1 MWELPTQLWNQ
12 TIEILEFTDLR
23 VSVGLSQ
30 LIPFIDLKLLEP
42 ILNLTYNALRKFYLL
57 KYIKE
62 FTLLKNS
69 NYIFIFTLVVKL
81 ISVSQKQLKNNLFQ
95 TYFGMMMDYSDKN
108 VFTHNSMMS
117 KYIRQYVKR
126 CTLRQI

>member
-23 VSVGLSQ
+23 VSVGRSK
-30 LIPFIDLKLLEP
+30 LIPFIDLKLLES

-108 VFTHNSMMS
+108 IFTHNSMMS

>member
-1 MWELPTQLWNQ
+1 MWNQ

-23 VSVGLSQ
+23 VSVGRSQ
-30 LIPFIDLKLLEP
+30 LIPFIDLELLES

-95 TYFGMMMDYSDKN
+95 TYFGMMMEWFEMN
-108 VFTHNSMMS
+108 
-117 KYIRQYVKR
+117 
-126 CTLRQI
+126 

>member
-23 VSVGLSQ
+23 VSVGRSK
-30 LIPFIDLKLLEP
+30 LIPFIDLKLLES

>member
-23 VSVGLSQ
+23 VSVGRSQ
-30 LIPFIDLKLLEP
+30 LIPFIDLELLES

>member
-1 MWELPTQLWNQ
+1 MWNQ
-12 TIEILEFTDLR
+12 TIEILEFTDLL
-23 VSVGLSQ
+23 VSVGRSQ
-30 LIPFIDLKLLEP
+30 LIPFIDLELLES

-108 VFTHNSMMS
+108 IFTHNSMMS

>member
-30 LIPFIDLKLLEP
+30 LIPFIDLKLLES

-108 VFTHNSMMS
+108 IFTHNSMMS

>member
-30 LIPFIDLKLLEP
+30 LIPFIDLKLLES

-108 VFTHNSMMS
+108 VFTHNTMMS

>member
-1 MWELPTQLWNQ
+1 MWNQ

-30 LIPFIDLKLLEP
+30 LIPFIDLKLLES

-108 VFTHNSMMS
+108 VFTHNTMMS

>member
-30 LIPFIDLKLLEP
+30 LIPFIDLKLLES

>member
-1 MWELPTQLWNQ
+1 MWNQ

-30 LIPFIDLKLLEP
+30 LIPFIDLKLLES